1 VAEATGVAA
10 GAAAASVPSLRFPPQ
25 RRLRRPAEF
34 KRAYAQ
40 GRRLGN
46 EFFTV
51 NALPNGLS
59 IPRLGM
65 SVAARNLKHAVAR
78 NRIRRLIRE
87 SFRAHSASLP
97 AFDLV
102 IGVRAAVLGAESA
115 RVRERLETLWHKIA
129 ALCES

>member
-1 VAEATGVAA
+1 MP
-10 GAAAASVPSLRFPPQ
+10 AASVGTDAAARLRFPPQ

-46 EFFTV
+46 EMFTV
-51 NALPNGLS
+51 NAVPNGLGS
-59 IPRLGM
+59 ARLGM
-65 SVAARNLKHAVAR
+65 SVAARNLKAAVAR

-87 SFRAHSASLP
+87 SFRTHLRGLP

-102 IGVRAAVLGAESA
+102 IGVRAAVLEADNA
-115 RVRERLETLWHKIA
+115 RVRERLDALWHKIA
-129 ALCES
+129 LLCDT

>member
-1 VAEATGVAA
+1 MTAAGGATG
-10 GAAAASVPSLRFPPQ
+10 GAARLRFPPQ

-46 EFFTV
+46 ELFTV
-51 NALPNGLS
+51 NAIPNGLGCA
-59 IPRLGM
+59 RLGM
-65 SVAARNLKHAVAR
+65 SVAARNLKAAVAR

-87 SFRAHSASLP
+87 SFRTRRPGLP

-102 IGVRAAVLGAESA
+102 IGVRAAVLGAENT
-115 RVRERLETLWHKIA
+115 RVRERLDALWHKIA
-129 ALCES
+129 LLCET

>member
-1 VAEATGVAA
+1 MR
-10 GAAAASVPSLRFPPQ
+10 SLRFPPE

-51 NALPNGLS
+51 NALPNGLAMA
-59 IPRLGM
+59 RLGM
-65 SVAARNLKHAVAR
+65 SVAARNLKQAVAR

-87 SFRAHSASLP
+87 SFRAHSHTLP
-97 AFDLV
+97 ALDLV
-102 IGVRAAVLGAESA
+102 IGVRAAVLGADNA
-115 RVRERLETLWHKIA
+115 RLRERLDALWDKIA

>member
-1 VAEATGVAA
+1 MV
-10 GAAAASVPSLRFPPQ
+10 AAASTASVRRFRFPPE

-34 KRAYAQ
+34 KRVYAQ

-51 NALPNGLS
+51 KACPNGLAMA
-59 IPRLGM
+59 RLGM
-65 SVAARNLKHAVAR
+65 SVAARDLKAAVAR

-87 SFRAHSASLP
+87 SFRAHLAGLP
-97 AFDLV
+97 ALDFV
-102 IGVRAAVLGAESA
+102 IGVRAAVLEAEQA
-115 RVRERLETLWHKIA
+115 RVRQRLGQLWHKIA

>member
-1 VAEATGVAA
+1 MAA
-10 GAAAASVPSLRFPPQ
+10 GAATARAPGGRFPPQ

-34 KRAYAQ
+34 KRAYAH

-51 NALPNGLS
+51 NAVPNGLAS
-59 IPRLGM
+59 ARLGM
-65 SVAARNLKHAVAR
+65 SVAARNLKAAVAR

-87 SFRAHSASLP
+87 SFRTHQAHLP
-97 AFDLV
+97 ALDLV
-102 IGVRAAVLGAESA
+102 IGVRAAVLEADNA
-115 RVRERLETLWHKIA
+115 RIRERLAALWHKIA